1 MQNAK
6 LKSIF
11 SSRFFYIVFSFLA
24 ACALWFFVSISENP
38 NMTENFNGITIAFTG
53 ADVLTEHNL
62 IVTEIDTESL
72 NLEIT
77 GSRLDVARIEK
88 EDIIVTVDM
97 SVVNRAGTHQLEYD
111 VKFSADIDEDDVS
124 VTRASSNFVTVDVK
138 KMVTKNIEIRGT
150 FDGEVADGYIAGNLV
165 IEPSV
170 ITVRGP
176 EDEIA
181 LIDCARVVLAR
192 DVISKTVTDEISYS
206 FVDKNDNEIVSD
218 LISCDVDTV
227 QVTQTVSM
235 HKEVSLI
242 VKCIDGAGAVT
253 GDNTTIVID
262 PPSIWLSGD
271 AEILEGINSI
281 TLGTVDLSSFQLSFN
296 DDMTI
301 VIPDGTINT
310 SGVNKADVTI
320 QVFNLTTTKISASN
334 IAVKNETEGYSTEII
349 TKSLDIT
356 LRGSE
361 EDISQVRAEN
371 IRIVADLANQG
382 NAEGTFEVIA
392 TVHVDGFPNVG
403 AVGTYKV
410 NVRITKN

>member
-1 MQNAK
+1 
-6 LKSIF
+6 
-11 SSRFFYIVFSFLA
+11 
-24 ACALWFFVSISENP
+24 
-38 NMTENFNGITIAFTG
+38 MTENFNGITIAFTG